1 MYKILLAL
9 TVLCSCK
16 RDDPHISMSLV
27 SRDFLSDIE
36 VYENR
41 RIPVTEYYQ
50 IKVLNLL
57 YDTLFIEITHFQNS
71 EIKSVQSSAI
81 IEYDD
86 HDNIKLLNLPYGTK
100 PDTTLTIP
108 YASEKQILFYLPDLL
123 DSVGYITYTFGV
135 DYDSSGMKKRR
146 NLILSSKIK
155 DRPLILK

>member
-9 TVLCSCK
+9 ILLCGCK
-16 RDDPHISMSLV
+16 REDPHISMSLV

-41 RIPVTEYYQ
+41 RIPVNEYYQ

-57 YDTLFIEITHFQNS
+57 YDTLFIGITHLHNS
-71 EIKSVQSSAI
+71 GVKAVQSSQI
-81 IEYDD
+81 IHYNINNKIAWDD
-86 HDNIKLLNLPYGTK
+86 LIFCSK
-100 PDTTLTIP
+100 PDTILTIP

-123 DSVGYITYTFGV
+123 DSVGYITYKFGV
-135 DYDSSGMKKRR
+135 DYDSSGIKKRR

-155 DRPLILK
+155 DHPLILK